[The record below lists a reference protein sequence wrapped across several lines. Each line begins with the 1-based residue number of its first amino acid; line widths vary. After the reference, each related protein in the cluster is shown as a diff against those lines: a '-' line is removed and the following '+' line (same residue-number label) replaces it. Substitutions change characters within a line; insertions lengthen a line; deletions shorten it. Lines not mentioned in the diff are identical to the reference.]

1 MLKETLSN
9 NLGAKLMALVMAL
22 ALWLFATGKYTGEL
36 SCTVPIEVSFSEG
49 YMLLDQSSTAVNIK
63 LTGPKSSID
72 YVSDLVGER
81 KIIARCGVPVEGRES
96 EEVIEE
102 MVILDKRNFNLPSE
116 VTLDMIRPKNIK
128 LLLVRRE
135 TKTLTVAL
143 QKRGEPMPGYMIT
156 REFFFPFDVQ
166 VTGPANILKDATA
179 IKTIPID
186 ISNITPEQNRTFPWQ
201 VPLEQ
206 RVVISRND
214 KATAAPVECEG
225 MINVW
230 LDIAEELVSKNFEKV
245 GIKLLEPPGFPYN
258 IELEQKSVNLKVKG
272 PKSVLD
278 KLAVPDVY
286 INVSDL
292 KPPGPYKQPL
302 ICKLP
307 PMVELD
313 GKLPEIHLDITT
325 EEVAKK

>member
-135 TKTLTVAL
+135 TKTLTSKRRWRTRANVMSPRASRVAVDWI
-143 QKRGEPMPGYMIT
+143 GT
-156 REFFFPFDVQ
+156 
-166 VTGPANILKDATA
+166 
-179 IKTIPID
+179 
-186 ISNITPEQNRTFPWQ
+186 
-201 VPLEQ
+201 
-206 RVVISRND
+206 
-214 KATAAPVECEG
+214 
-225 MINVW
+225 
-230 LDIAEELVSKNFEKV
+230 
-245 GIKLLEPPGFPYN
+245 
-258 IELEQKSVNLKVKG
+258 
-272 PKSVLD
+272 
-278 KLAVPDVY
+278 
-286 INVSDL
+286 
-292 KPPGPYKQPL
+292 
-302 ICKLP
+302 
-307 PMVELD
+307 
-313 GKLPEIHLDITT
+313 
-325 EEVAKK
+325 

>member
-36 SCTVPIEVSFSEG
+36 SCTVPIEVSFPEG
-49 YMLLDQSSTAVNIK
+49 YTLLDQSSTAVNIR
-63 LTGPKSSID
+63 LQGPKSSID

-81 KIIARCGVPVEGRES
+81 KILARCTVSVEGRES
-96 EEVIEE
+96 EEVVEE
-102 MVILDKRNFNLPSE
+102 VAILDKKSFNLPSE
-116 VTLDMIRPKNIK
+116 VNLDMVRPKNVRLI
-128 LLLVRRE
+128 LVKRE
-135 TKTLTVAL
+135 TKTLAVEL
-143 QKRGEPMPGYMIT
+143 QKRGEPTPGYMIKS
-156 REFFFPFDVQ
+156 EFYFPFEVQ
-166 VTGPANILKDATA
+166 VTGPANILKDAA
-179 IKTIPID
+179 SIKTIPID

-206 RVVISRND
+206 RVVINRDD
-214 KATAAPVECEG
+214 KVITAPVECEG
-225 MINVW
+225 IINVW
-230 LDIAEELVSKNFEKV
+230 FEIAEELVSKNLEKV
-245 GIKLLEPPGFPYN
+245 SIKLLEPPGFPYK
-258 IELEQKSVNLKVKG
+258 IKLEQKSVSLKVKG

-286 INVSDL
+286 IDVSDL

-313 GKLPEIHLDITT
+313 GKLPEIHLDIMA